1 MAYSFDEIMAYHP
14 DNADVY
20 REIKQF
26 LPKLVPFIG
35 AGLTQFAYFS
45 WPDALKTLS
54 GKLANNENAQE
65 ITDLINSKHYLDAA
79 QKLEDLRA
87 PVNLAHDLASIFS
100 ADKLEQNREQ
110 LRKEPIS
117 LLPYLFPELILTTN
131 FDETLETVYRESGHP
146 FQTVFLPDHLELLR
160 QLMRQGNVCGLFKLH
175 GTVTGRLGLIEY
187 ERIVFTQTQYDQ
199 HYGKRSPLT
208 RELKACFEN
217 RMMLFLGC
225 SLESDRTMEF
235 LQNVIQPGDSY
246 YAIISC
252 ESSERD
258 EKVKLLGDKH
268 IRVILYEK
276 DRHEAVRVIL
286 EHLLEETDPKSY
298 YALPAHAG
306 ALKSSSLSA
315 RFSYKAEIVP
325 FVGRKSELQKLNE
338 FLGDADI
345 AFRWWAIIGPGGS
358 GKSRLAYEFKKRLS
372 PAWKVIYLGPN
383 DYSNLSALTEQLTQ
397 KTLLIADYV
406 QENARVL
413 GKWMEQLNEKQRCL
427 PIRVLLVER
436 AANNPCA
443 DEEDDT
449 SACSVW
455 TQQLFADTH
464 YDQCLRDS
472 CYQDDFLSLPNLY
485 DNDLLDIIGNYAAA
499 IKQINYGNTI
509 ILTEEKKKE
518 LLQKLKTI
526 DPELCRPIYA
536 MFLTDAYMEGNDP
549 KQWNREH
556 ILNYIITRENKRL
569 EFNIRQ
575 TIEIERGRE
584 KFCAACLYLQ
594 NVATVLQDISLE
606 EIQIVCPEA
615 WNVISKMLDD
625 FSLPTIMLERIGLA
639 VKGKIPAL
647 CPDLIGE
654 YFVYRWITTR
664 SDKAHHFLN
673 AVWRKPGFT
682 AAFFERMLRDYEYL
696 LNQTPCYWKLL
707 FPSDFCVSGEDS
719 LLYTAL
725 IVNAIGL
732 CSSVEECNRLCTLL
746 EQSCYTFPE
755 RPEITIQFANGLV
768 NLSSKQDEQG
778 TIWTVERIEL
788 LSEKYP
794 AMMGITVAFAKGLFN
809 LSCEQEVMSVQQTIR
824 RLEDLVDKHP
834 DVTEIAVAYAKSLIN
849 LSLNQDRIGKKQTI
863 ERLGNLVGR
872 YSKSQQ
878 IAVKFAKGLCILS
891 KDADEK
897 DCLRAV
903 DLLKQLTKQ
912 YSNDQTIKKMY
923 TKSLVNFELSKWS
936 QSAQLN
942 AEVLAIH
949 DRLPM

>member
-1 MAYSFDEIMAYHP
+1 
-14 DNADVY
+14 
-20 REIKQF
+20 
-26 LPKLVPFIG
+26 
-35 AGLTQFAYFS
+35 
-45 WPDALKTLS
+45 
-54 GKLANNENAQE
+54 
-65 ITDLINSKHYLDAA
+65 
-79 QKLEDLRA
+79 
-87 PVNLAHDLASIFS
+87 
-100 ADKLEQNREQ
+100 
-110 LRKEPIS
+110 
-117 LLPYLFPELILTTN
+117 
-131 FDETLETVYRESGHP
+131 
-146 FQTVFLPDHLELLR
+146 
-160 QLMRQGNVCGLFKLH
+160 
-175 GTVTGRLGLIEY
+175 
-187 ERIVFTQTQYDQ
+187 
-199 HYGKRSPLT
+199 
-208 RELKACFEN
+208 
-217 RMMLFLGC
+217 
-225 SLESDRTMEF
+225 
-235 LQNVIQPGDSY
+235 
-246 YAIISC
+246 
-252 ESSERD
+252 
-258 EKVKLLGDKH
+258 
-268 IRVILYEK
+268 
-276 DRHEAVRVIL
+276 
-286 EHLLEETDPKSY
+286 
-298 YALPAHAG
+298 
-306 ALKSSSLSA
+306 
-315 RFSYKAEIVP
+315 
-325 FVGRKSELQKLNE
+325 
-338 FLGDADI
+338 
-345 AFRWWAIIGPGGS
+345 
-358 GKSRLAYEFKKRLS
+358 
-372 PAWKVIYLGPN
+372 
-383 DYSNLSALTEQLTQ
+383 
-397 KTLLIADYV
+397 
-406 QENARVL
+406 
-413 GKWMEQLNEKQRCL
+413 
-427 PIRVLLVER
+427 
-436 AANNPCA
+436 
-443 DEEDDT
+443 
-449 SACSVW
+449 
-455 TQQLFADTH
+455 
-464 YDQCLRDS
+464 
-472 CYQDDFLSLPNLY
+472 
-485 DNDLLDIIGNYAAA
+485 
-499 IKQINYGNTI
+499 
-509 ILTEEKKKE
+509 
-518 LLQKLKTI
+518 
-526 DPELCRPIYA
+526 
-536 MFLTDAYMEGNDP
+536 
-549 KQWNREH
+549 
-556 ILNYIITRENKRL
+556 
-569 EFNIRQ
+569 
-575 TIEIERGRE
+575 
-584 KFCAACLYLQ
+584 
-594 NVATVLQDISLE
+594 
-606 EIQIVCPEA
+606 
-615 WNVISKMLDD
+615 MLDD

-647 CPDLIGE
+647 RPDLIGK

-824 RLEDLVDKHP
+824 RLENLVDKHP